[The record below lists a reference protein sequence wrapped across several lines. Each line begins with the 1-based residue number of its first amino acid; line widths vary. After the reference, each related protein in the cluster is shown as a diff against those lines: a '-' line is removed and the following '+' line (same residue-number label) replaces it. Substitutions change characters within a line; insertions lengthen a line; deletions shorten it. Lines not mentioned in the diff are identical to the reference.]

1 MLQYPFPMR
10 DKTTMPTHPQPVSVS
25 DAVRARK
32 VLMAVQ
38 HFTDLPDEILHALS
52 QRMTPRH
59 VEAGQVIH
67 LEGEPGEKVY
77 ILGKGWAKSIR
88 TAIDGREQATTMLRA
103 GELFGDEAVFLGKPY
118 PVTVIALE
126 KVEVWSIQQK
136 DLLEIIQRYP
146 ALTMVFI
153 RQLSNRVFYYVD
165 LIEDLGLRNVQARVA
180 NTLLKHAQLV
190 DGNLVVPRQ
199 HWTTLDE
206 MAVRLGTVR
215 DVLSRTLNALE
226 AEGILKMGRKKII
239 IFDPTKLLER
249 GRV

>member
-1 MLQYPFPMR
+1 
-10 DKTTMPTHPQPVSVS
+10 MPTHSQSAHAPIS

-32 VLMAVQ
+32 ALTAVR
-38 HFTDLPDEILHALS
+38 HFADLPAEILDALT

-59 VEAGQVIH
+59 LDAGQVIH

-77 ILGKGWAKSIR
+77 ILEKGWAKSIR
-88 TAIDGREQATTMLRA
+88 TAIDGREQATIMLKA
-103 GELFGDEAVFLGKPY
+103 GELFGDEAVFLGAPY

-126 KVEVWSIQQK
+126 KIEMWVIQKQA
-136 DLLEIIQRYP
+136 LLEAIQRYP
-146 ALTMVFI
+146 ALAMVFI
-153 RQLSNRVFYYVD
+153 RQLSERTLYYID
-165 LIEDLGLRNVQARVA
+165 LVEDLGLRNVQARVA
-180 NTLLKHAQLV
+180 NTLLKHAEMV

-206 MAVRLGTVR
+206 MAIRLGTVR
-215 DVLSRTLNALE
+215 DVLSRTLNSLE